1 MTWQSRGAAA
11 ACGLVLIAT
20 ACTGGAQKT
29 QEPAAPGATPGET
42 LVSGDFKMVLPL
54 GLQADAAYVPEN
66 NTLAQAKIDLGRKL
80 YFDGRL
86 SKDGTISCATC
97 HNPDKGFTDAR
108 PTSTG
113 IAGQTG
119 ARSAPTV
126 MNRLFSKEQF
136 WDGRAADLETQ
147 ALGPVQNPIEMGH
160 TLEGMI
166 SNLQRITMYGP
177 EFEAAFGSPG
187 INAERVGQAI
197 ASYERT
203 VLSGNAPYDRYQ
215 AGDKSAM
222 SESAVRG
229 LALFTDAKRANCVTC
244 HAGFNFTDESY
255 HNLGVGMEKPAPDWG
270 RFGVT
275 KVETD
280 KGAFKTPTLRNIT
293 DTAPYMHDGSEA
305 TLQEVV
311 KLHDQGGKPNKWL
324 SKEIKPLHLSEQDK
338 ADLVAFLQALSGEV
352 TGRQR
357 PVLPPV
363 TAPAAIL
370 PGIPAG
376 GR

>member
-1 MTWQSRGAAA
+1 MTRQSRAAA
-11 ACGLVLIAT
+11 VACGLVLIVA
-20 ACTGGAQKT
+20 ACGGGAQKT
-29 QEPAAPGATPGET
+29 QEAAAPAATQGET
-42 LVSGDFKMVLPL
+42 LVSGDFKLVLPL

-66 NTLAQAKIDLGRKL
+66 NPLAQAKIDLGRKL

-113 IAGQTG
+113 IGGQTG

-126 MNRLFSKEQF
+126 LNRLFSKEQF
-136 WDGRAADLETQ
+136 WDGRAADLEAQ

-166 SNLQRITMYGP
+166 SNLQRITMYAP
-177 EFEAAFGSPG
+177 EFEAAFGSRG

-222 SESAVRG
+222 SESAARG
-229 LALFTDAKRANCVTC
+229 MAIFNDANRGNCVTC

-275 KVETD
+275 KAETD

-305 TLQEVV
+305 TLQDVV
-311 KLHDQGGKPNKWL
+311 KLYDQGGKPNKWL
-324 SKEIKPLHLSEQDK
+324 SKEIKPLRLSDQDK
-338 ADLVAFLQALSGEV
+338 ADLVAFLQALGGEV

-370 PGIPAG
+370 PGSPAG